1 VSAADAGVVATAPGK
16 LHLTGEYAVLH
27 GATAVLI
34 AVDRRVIARLA
45 DSERGAA
52 LSPFL
57 VAVADHVG
65 RAAGPAAAAIAHRII
80 VDSSALYDRGT
91 KLGLGSSAATTV
103 AAVACALAGAGQAAA
118 RPAIHAI
125 ARAAH
130 ADAQGARGARGSGAD
145 IATST
150 FGGAIAFTAGA
161 VRPLH
166 LPADLTLIPFWTGA
180 AADTAPLVAA
190 IEAARAHR
198 GAVDQ
203 ALTAIATASTALAAA
218 CDAADAG
225 RAIAALDDGARAITA
240 LGAAAG
246 VDLIPDAVVR
256 ARQALA
262 RLGGTA
268 KTCGAAGGDVAIA
281 AIDRAHVTT
290 ARVALIEAGCQPL
303 PLDVDPRG
311 VDITRPAA

>member
-1 VSAADAGVVATAPGK
+1 MSGAPIASAPGK

-34 AVDRRVIARLA
+34 AVDRRVIARATDA
-45 DSERGAA
+45 DRGAA

-57 VAVADHVG
+57 VAVADELARV
-65 RAAGPAAAAIAHRII
+65 AGPRAAAAARRIA
-80 VDSSALYDRGT
+80 VDSGALYDRGT

-103 AAVACALAGAGQAAA
+103 AATACALAHDDPAPT
-118 RPAIHAI
+118 RDAIHAI

-130 ADAQGARGARGSGAD
+130 AEAQGARGARGSGAD

-150 FGGAIAFTAGA
+150 YGGAIAFTSGA

-166 LPADLTLIPFWTGA
+166 LPAELALIPFWTGA

-190 IEAARAHR
+190 IEAARAQDR
-198 GAVDQ
+198 GVDRALAAIAAASQ
-203 ALTAIATASTALAAA
+203 ALVAA
-218 CDAADAG
+218 CDAGDTAG
-225 RAIAALDDGARAITA
+225 AIAALDAGADAVAA
-240 LGAAAG
+240 LATVAGAA
-246 VDLIPDAVVR
+246 LIPDPVVR

-262 RLGGTA
+262 ALGGVA

-281 AIDRAHVTT
+281 AIDRARVTE
-290 ARVALIEAGCQPL
+290 ARAALVEAGCPPL
-303 PLDVDPRG
+303 PLALDPGG
-311 VDITRPAA
+311 VDITRPPA